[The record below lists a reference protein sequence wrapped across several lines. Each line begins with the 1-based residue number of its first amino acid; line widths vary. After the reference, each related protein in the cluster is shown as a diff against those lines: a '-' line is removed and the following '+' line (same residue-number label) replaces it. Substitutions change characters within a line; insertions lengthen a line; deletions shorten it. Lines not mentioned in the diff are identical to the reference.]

1 MCGVHGQTKDKLA
14 KAAIVGIYLADGVM
28 AGCKATTQSLIKL
41 YNDVNTRA
49 ATADADDDKES
60 TSTTATA
67 TATTTS
73 TSPPLPRL
81 EIVYVSQ
88 DASASAAEEAMQGM
102 PWLALPFGSKQER
115 NIRQRLGLVA
125 AVLPSL
131 VFIDCR

>member
-14 KAAIVGIYLADGVM
+14 KAAIVGVYLADGVM

-41 YNDVNTRA
+41 YNDVNARA
-49 ATADADDDKES
+49 ATADADDDKAS
-60 TSTTATA
+60 TSTTATT
-67 TATTTS
+67 TATP
-73 TSPPLPRL
+73 PPLPRL

-115 NIRQRLGLVA
+115 NIRQHLGLVA